1 MASGK
6 LSYSEAVVLL
16 LIHQGVSSAK
26 GIAGAMHL
34 PVEEVEVILR
44 GLEAKGLITR
54 ERAGIL
60 RRERL
65 RLTRAGYDAIPEATT
80 IAMKVSRRAT
90 EAAERARS
98 GGERP
103 EFEPEILAILPALA
117 FLGLL
122 PAWALALLL
131 PLPYIDAS
139 THTDPLDEFD
149 PDAELLEGFEGEF

>member
-44 GLEAKGLITR
+44 SLEAKGLITR
-54 ERAGIL
+54 EKAGIL

-65 RLTRAGYDAIPEATT
+65 RLTKAGYDAIPEATT
-80 IAMKVSRRAT
+80 IAMNVSRKVT
-90 EAAERARS
+90 EAAENAKGR
-98 GGERP
+98 GEKP
-103 EFEPEILAILPALA
+103 EFEEEVLAILPALA
-117 FLGLL
+117 FLGFL
-122 PAWALALLL
+122 PAWVLALLL
-131 PLPYIDAS
+131 PLPYIDSS
-139 THTDPLDEFD
+139 TNTDPLEEFD
-149 PDAELLEGFEGEF
+149 PDAELLEGLEGEF